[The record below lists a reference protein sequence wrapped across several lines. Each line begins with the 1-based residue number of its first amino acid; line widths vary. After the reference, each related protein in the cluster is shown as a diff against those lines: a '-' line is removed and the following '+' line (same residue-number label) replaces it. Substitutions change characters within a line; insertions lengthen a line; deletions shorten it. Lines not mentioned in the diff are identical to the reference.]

1 MRILGID
8 PGSVSG
14 AYALYDTQIPGR
26 IQAYDCP
33 VVAGNINGN
42 AFATDIRALK
52 PDVAVVELVGSMPH
66 QGISSTFKF
75 GVANGRLLGILEGMQ
90 IPYQLVTPNKW
101 KVFYKVGA
109 NKEKTRALA
118 IRTFPLDADRFKRK
132 MDHNRADATF
142 IACYGAE
149 VVYKERA
156 AASPQQ

>member
-1 MRILGID
+1 MRVLGID

-14 AYALYDTQIPGR
+14 AYAFFNSLRPDR
-26 IQAYDCP
+26 IQAFDCP
-33 VVAGNINGN
+33 VVNGNIDGN
-42 AFATDIRALK
+42 AMARHIQELH
-52 PDVAVVELVGSMPH
+52 PDVAVVELVGSMPK
-66 QGISSTFKF
+66 QGVSSTFKF
-75 GVANGRLLGILEGMQ
+75 GVANGRLLGILEALQ

-109 NKEKTRALA
+109 DKEKTRALA

-156 AASPQQ
+156 AA